1 MEESSLSGLYRTS
14 TRLIDQTST
23 SFHRY
28 LYGQIDWTSRLTAIK
43 GARGVGKTTMM
54 LQSIK
59 ERFSEQPERAL
70 YISLDNLWFANHPL
84 SEVVEYHYTHGGTHL
99 FLDEVHKYPSW
110 QIVMKNIYDG
120 YPKLHVVFTG
130 SSMLKI
136 DNSKADLSR
145 RLSDYTLHGLSFREF
160 LSFEAGIDVP
170 AVPLEE
176 LLANHVEI
184 ARQITSQVKILPL
197 FEKYLEYGYYPF
209 YKEDFDNYHEKL
221 KKTVYTVLNEDVPA
235 IEEITYPSIQKLQRM
250 LMILAERV
258 PQTPKMNELYAI
270 LETTREQGLKMLS
283 LLQRAALMLLL
294 SSETKEIQHLSKPDK
309 IYVHNP
315 NLMYA
320 LTDYPDKGTLRETF
334 FINQLSSVAEVSYPR
349 KGDFIVNRKYLFEV
363 GGRNK
368 TFNQIKDIPNS
379 FLAID
384 GVETGFFN
392 RIPLWLFGML
402 Y

>member
-1 MEESSLSGLYRTS
+1 MEETSLSGLYRTS
-14 TRLIDQTST
+14 ARLVGQTPT

-28 LYGQIDWTSRLTAIK
+28 LYDQIHWENRLTAIK

-59 ERFSEQPERAL
+59 ERFPEHPEQAL
-70 YISLDNLWFANHPL
+70 YVSLDNLWFANHSL

-99 FLDEVHKYPSW
+99 FIDEVHKYPSW
-110 QIVMKNIYDG
+110 QTLMKNIYDE
-120 YPKLHVVFTG
+120 YPNLHVTFTG

-136 DNSKADLSR
+136 DYSKADLSR

-160 LSFEAGIDVP
+160 LHFESGIDVSKISI
-170 AVPLEE
+170 ED
-176 LLANHVEI
+176 LLTNHVRI
-184 ARQITSQVKILPL
+184 AMELTSQTKILPI
-197 FEKYLEYGYYPF
+197 FEAYLEHGYYPF
-209 YKEDFDNYHEKL
+209 YKEETDNFSEKL
-221 KKTVYTVLNEDVPA
+221 KKIVYAVLNEDVPA
-235 IEEITYPSIQKLQRM
+235 IEDITYSTVQKLQRM
-250 LMILAERV
+250 LMILTERI

-270 LETTREQGLKMLS
+270 LGTTREQGLKMLG
-283 LLQRAALMLLL
+283 LLQRGALLQLL
-294 SSETKEIQHLSKPDK
+294 STETKEFRHLAKPDK

-320 LTDYPDKGTLRETF
+320 LTEFPNKGTLRETF
-334 FINQLSSVAEVSYPR
+334 FLNQLSAVADVKYPR
-349 KGDFIVNRKYLFEV
+349 KGDFLVNHKYLFEV

-368 TFNQIKDIPNS
+368 TFDQIKDVPNS

-384 GVETGFFN
+384 NIETGFGN
-392 RIPLWLFGML
+392 RIPLWMFGLL

>member
-14 TRLIDQTST
+14 TRLVDQTST

-28 LYGQIDWTSRLTAIK
+28 LYGQIDWTNRLTAIK

-59 ERFSEQPERAL
+59 ERFSDQPERAL

-99 FLDEVHKYPSW
+99 FMDEVHKYPSW
-110 QIVMKNIYDG
+110 QIIMKNIYDE
-120 YPKLHVVFTG
+120 YPKLHVAFTG

-176 LLANHVEI
+176 LLANHTGI

-197 FEKYLEYGYYPF
+197 FERYLEYGYYPF
-209 YKEDFDNYHEKL
+209 YKEDFDDYHEKL